1 METTNFDLE
10 ISLLELEA
18 SFGKLIYSLNKYP
31 TLNLSFP
38 FKKIIKVIYIT
49 KQNLVDNNKSID
61 IRDVKEL
68 ENDYQNLKNKVYDN
82 QKSVV
87 RMGNNLACDLFLVQ
101 PLILKVLN
109 LLKNVEID
117 KTYLDYYEIL
127 SKYVYMAARYV
138 NQSLGIDEV
147 NY

>member
-87 RMGNNLACDLFLVQ
+87 RMGNNLACDMFLVQ
-101 PLILKVLN
+101 PLI
-109 LLKNVEID
+109 
-117 KTYLDYYEIL
+117 
-127 SKYVYMAARYV
+127 
-138 NQSLGIDEV
+138 
-147 NY
+147 